1 MTRTRH
7 TAYPTRDGNRLTWRG
22 GQEHLDFPT
31 TEAAAEALALLRL
44 QGPFFDSSDIAQWLK
59 LIWHEQAAAKL
70 REDLGVPTPAD
81 ALGDLLDFY
90 EDNEQYSEDDARAI
104 EAARIAHATCVGGE

>member
-22 GQEHLDFPT
+22 GQEHLDYPT

-44 QGPFFDSSDIAQWLK
+44 QGPFFDSS
-59 LIWHEQAAAKL
+59 E
-70 REDLGVPTPAD
+70 
-81 ALGDLLDFY
+81 
-90 EDNEQYSEDDARAI
+90 
-104 EAARIAHATCVGGE
+104 